1 MPGPGLA
8 VAAGRAYALVC
19 GGTLLVLL
27 GLTVL
32 DVGGREALNRP
43 LPGGYEISELVL
55 LVLFFL
61 ALPATTLRDEH
72 ITVTLI
78 DLWLPDRARQV
89 LAGLADLLTAA
100 MLAALAPYLW
110 RHAGEVA
117 QYGDVTLYLQIET
130 APFVYVAAVMT
141 GLASVLAAAR
151 FVGRAAPGIAV
162 RSR

>member
-1 MPGPGLA
+1 MSGAILRRRDRTARSLRVVHYSSA
-8 VAAGRAYALVC
+8 V
-19 GGTLLVLL
+19 
-27 GLTVL
+27 
-32 DVGGREALNRP
+32 N
-43 LPGGYEISELVL
+43 I
-55 LVLFFL
+55 L

-78 DLWLPDRARQV
+78 DRWLPDRARQV